1 MRDEDPRPVV
11 WADARL
17 HELDGRARAR
27 VDQEL
32 LVAVAQERGGTAALR
47 IGRRRTGAEE
57 DGAHDVRRV
66 PAAARGVKAWPLP
79 SPPEGER
86 ARVRGRMACRRVL
99 NELA

>member
-17 HELDGRARAR
+17 HELDARARAR

-32 LVAVAQERGGTAALR
+32 LVAVAQQRGGTAALR

-66 PAAARGVKAWPLP
+66 PAEAGSVKAGEADP

-86 ARVRGRMACRRVL
+86 ARVRWRGVAPLR
-99 NELA
+99 E